1 MSIERINPQLC
12 TGCGTCVNSCPCD
25 VIRVDA
31 LVGDVEEFPPC
42 RLGCPAGV
50 NIRAYISLLKE
61 DRVEEA
67 INILRENLPFAA
79 ITGRVCPYFC
89 ESECARA
96 DVDEA
101 VNIRSLER
109 FVGDHW
115 LKEKAQP
122 VRKLYAA
129 KVAII
134 GSGAA
139 GLAAAYELAKMGYPV
154 TVFEAMPV
162 LGGMLRLGVPEYRLP
177 RDVLDAQ
184 INYIQDMGVEFKTN
198 IAIGKD
204 LTLEDLKSE
213 GYQAAFLA
221 IGAQLSTKLE
231 INGTELDGV
240 LWGLDFLND
249 VNFKQQANVKG
260 RVLVIGGGNVAIDI
274 ALIALRSGAKEVR
287 LACLEC
293 AEEMPANED
302 EITQAIDEGVA
313 INVSWGPKRI
323 LGDNGKVTGME
334 LVHCVSV
341 FDTNGVF
348 NPSFDE
354 QTTKTIEADM
364 VILAIGQSAD
374 LSLVPEG
381 VKTTGKGTI
390 QVDPVTLQTNLPM
403 LFAGG
408 DVVSGPESVVQAIS
422 SGKKAAVSI
431 DRYLR
436 GEDLKAGRDER
447 PRRVRRIPKEGI
459 EKKARQATPLLP
471 VEQRRGNFKEV
482 QSRFTWE
489 AARQEAQRCMTC
501 GSQAIIK
508 YVDDCMCCDSCE
520 YDCPVDAIYVSPEK
534 YAPLMVSFK

>member
-1 MSIERINPQLC
+1 MSIERIDLQLC

-31 LVGDVEEFPPC
+31 LVGDREEFPPC

-67 INILRENLPFAA
+67 INILREDLPFAA
-79 ITGRVCPYFC
+79 ITGRVCPHFC
-89 ESECARA
+89 ESECARK

-101 VNIRSLER
+101 MNIRSLER

-122 VRKLYAA
+122 VRKLYVA
-129 KVAII
+129 KVAIV
-134 GSGAA
+134 GSGPA
-139 GLAAAYELAKMGYPV
+139 GLAAAYELAKMGYPI

-184 INYIQDMGVEFKTN
+184 INHIRDMGVEFKTN

-204 LTLEDLKSE
+204 MTLKDLKSE
-213 GYQAAFLA
+213 GYQAVFLA

-231 INGTELDGV
+231 IKGTELDGV
-240 LWGLDFLND
+240 LWGLDFLKD
-249 VNFKQQANVKG
+249 VNLKRQVNVKG
-260 RVLVIGGGNVAIDI
+260 KVLVIGGGNVAIDV
-274 ALIALRSGAKEVR
+274 ALVARRLGAKEVR
-287 LACLEC
+287 LACLES
-293 AEEMPANED
+293 AEEMPAHKNG
-302 EITQAIDEGVA
+302 IAQAIDEGVD

-323 LGDNGKVTGME
+323 LGSNGKVTGIE
-334 LVHCVSV
+334 LVRCVKV
-341 FDTNGVF
+341 FDRGGVF

-374 LSLVPEG
+374 LSLVPQG
-381 VKTTGKGTI
+381 VATQNGTI
-390 QVDPVTLQTNLPM
+390 QVDPVTLQTSQPM

-408 DVVSGPESVVQAIS
+408 DVVLGPQSTVQAIS
-422 SGKKAAVSI
+422 SGRKAAVSI

-436 GEDLKAGRDER
+436 GEDLKAGRDEK

-459 EKKARQATPLLP
+459 EKRARQVTPLLP
-471 VEQRRGNFKEV
+471 VEQRRKNFKEV
-482 QSRFTWE
+482 QGGFTWE
-489 AARQEAQRCMTC
+489 ALRQEAQRCMTC
-501 GSQAIIK
+501 GGQAIIK

-534 YAPLMVSFK
+534 YAPLMVSFR